1 MAQYKKS
8 KNSVVKT
15 ESNRTSSN
23 TWTKLCTKI
32 QILFE
37 IILRFDQRMFAILLK
52 NLGSTRHD
60 LFLQKFIAI
69 PIVKTQKNNCQKLAC
84 SLLVS
89 FFIYSKNIFSL
100 NTTTDGKQTLFE

>member
-1 MAQYKKS
+1 MDKIMYQ
-8 KNSVVKT
+8 
-15 ESNRTSSN
+15 
-23 TWTKLCTKI
+23 I

-37 IILRFDQRMFAILLK
+37 VILRFDRRMFAILLK
-52 NLGSTRHD
+52 NLESTRHD
-60 LFLQKFIAI
+60 FFKKKIHCNPSSKNA
-69 PIVKTQKNNCQKLAC
+69 KNNCQKLAG